1 MGDYP
6 HKMNW
11 EQQQSKFS
19 KSKWKSH
26 WVGETSLGIWTRA
39 HLYRQR
45 GLGSYHSSSAWAIFD
60 LEEVTSQLIFSCFLT
75 WEQPSFH
82 FIVWRIEWGT
92 THSWVGPCPLGHV
105 LFAFFTLEPVPGL
118 FLFLYL
124 CKTCF
129 VLEKNKRIEWNNIWN
144 IGVSNY
150 NMDS

>member
-92 THSWVGPCPLGHV
+92 TPEL
-105 LFAFFTLEPVPGL
+105 APVHL
-118 FLFLYL
+118 D
-124 CKTCF
+124 TCF
-129 VLEKNKRIEWNNIWN
+129 LPFSHWNLCPASFFSSTY
-144 IGVSNY
+144 VKLALF
-150 NMDS
+150 